1 MAIQLDDI
9 TDKGAKIK
17 VIGVGGGGGNAVN
30 NMIERGITNVD
41 FIACNTDH
49 QALQISPARHKVQ
62 IGKSSTRG
70 LGAGGDPEKGKIAC
84 EEDKGEIAKLL
95 DGTDMV
101 FITAGM
107 GGGTGTGAA
116 PIVADIARSVGA
128 LTVGVVTRPF
138 LWEGLKRTRQA
149 DAGIEELRRN
159 VDTLI
164 IIPNNRLMSVTD
176 RNVKLTD
183 AFNIANNVLYDA
195 VKGISDL
202 INITGLVNLDF
213 ADVRTVMSGMGD
225 ALMGIGRASGENRA
239 VEAAQMAI
247 SSPLLDGIN
256 IAGSQGVLVNITGGK
271 NITLYEVNDA
281 ATVISQAAGEEANVI
296 FGSVIDEG
304 LDDEIMVTVI
314 ATGFNKKKAQA
325 AAAPMR
331 QAPTQQVQQPV
342 QHQQPVQNQRPV
354 PTILKMTADGDSPG
368 AQEAFPFP
376 DVRRTEVHGLEHLV
390 PRDQPTFVRR
400 GIDINSNEES
410 RDRKERISKEDPEKP
425 AFLRRIMD

>member
-9 TDKGAKIK
+9 VDKGAKIK

-314 ATGFNKKKAQA
+314 ATGFNKKKAQQVA
-325 AAAPMR
+325 TP
-331 QAPTQQVQQPV
+331 QARPASQPQQQSVQQQYPV
-342 QHQQPVQNQRPV
+342 QSQRPV
-354 PTILKMTADGDSPG
+354 PTILKMNTDPD

-376 DVRRTEVHGLEHLV
+376 DVRRTEAHGLEHLV
-390 PRDQPTFVRR
+390 PRDAPTFVRR
-400 GIDINSNEES
+400 GIDINGNDENRE
-410 RDRKERISKEDPEKP
+410 RKERISKEDPEKP

>member
-9 TDKGAKIK
+9 VDKGAKIK

-256 IAGSQGVLVNITGGK
+256 ISGSQGVLVNITGGK

-314 ATGFNKKKAQA
+314 ATGFNKKKS
-325 AAAPMR
+325 
-331 QAPTQQVQQPV
+331 QQVATPQARPASQPTQQPV
-342 QHQQPVQNQRPV
+342 QQQHPAQTQRPV
-354 PTILKMTADGDSPG
+354 PTILKMNTDPDS
-368 AQEAFPFP
+368 QEAFPFP
-376 DVRRTEVHGLEHLV
+376 DVRRTEAHGLEHLV
-390 PRDQPTFVRR
+390 PRDAPTFVRR
-400 GIDINSNEES
+400 GIDISGSDEN